1 MRIWAEALRKITN
14 DCVSIAKTV
23 LGVEEIVK
31 GKSKIRAQILE
42 DMNETELEKDARAWR
57 KFNSAFRE
65 PIDWRKIEYMAIKEA
80 GKEVQVS
87 RMG

>member
-1 MRIWAEALRKITN
+1 
-14 DCVSIAKTV
+14 
-23 LGVEEIVK
+23 
-31 GKSKIRAQILE
+31 
-42 DMNETELEKDARAWR
+42 MNETELEKDARAWR